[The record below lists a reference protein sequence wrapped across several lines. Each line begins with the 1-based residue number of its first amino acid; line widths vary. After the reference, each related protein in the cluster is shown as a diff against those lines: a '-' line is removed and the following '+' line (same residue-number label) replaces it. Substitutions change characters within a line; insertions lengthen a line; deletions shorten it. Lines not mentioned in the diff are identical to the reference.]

1 MVNLNQVPLGRRM
14 PLFRGKVRK
23 SNVNKFLE
31 NLKSGINE
39 KKTAFKF
46 SKSLKRLGAMEL
58 SSPLFNLSILLQWS
72 SIKHQVFTYRRECI

>member
-1 MVNLNQVPLGRRM
+1 M
-14 PLFRGKVRK
+14 
-23 SNVNKFLE
+23 NKFLE

-58 SSPLFNLSILLQWS
+58 SSPLFNLSIVLKWS
-72 SIKHQVFTYRRECI
+72 SIKYQVFTYRRECI

>member
-1 MVNLNQVPLGRRM
+1 MFPGR
-14 PLFRGKVRK
+14 VQK
-23 SNVNKFLE
+23 SNMSKLFE

-46 SKSLKRLGAMEL
+46 SKSLKRLGAIEL

-72 SIKHQVFTYRRECI
+72 SIKDQIFTYRRECI

>member
-1 MVNLNQVPLGRRM
+1 MVSLNQVPLGRRM
-14 PLFRGKVRK
+14 LMFPGRVQK
-23 SNVNKFLE
+23 SNMSKLFE

-46 SKSLKRLGAMEL
+46 SKSLKRLGAIEL

-72 SIKHQVFTYRRECI
+72 SIKDQIFTYRRECI

>member
-1 MVNLNQVPLGRRM
+1 MVSLNQVPLGRRM
-14 PLFRGKVRK
+14 LMFPGRVQK
-23 SNVNKFLE
+23 SNMSKLFE

-46 SKSLKRLGAMEL
+46 SKSLKRLGAIEL